1 MKSSRGFQLRRR
13 KEEIKLKL
21 WDKLAK
27 LIDVKSIMTLLL
39 TVTFCILA
47 MYGKVNSEQFLT
59 VYAVIVSFFFGT
71 KNGQRIAEEEHKER

>member
-1 MKSSRGFQLRRR
+1 MKMC
-13 KEEIKLKL
+13 
-21 WDKLAK
+21 DKFAK

-47 MYGKVNSEQFLT
+47 AIGKVDSDQYLT

-71 KNGQRIAEEEHKER
+71 KNGQRMTEDK